1 MKKKNHN
8 YTFFFRQLKT
18 KKLVTGSMTF
28 DLSWQL
34 VSNTVRGRFITQ
46 HMAELH
52 RFVATYIHTHIKRM
66 SRLQ

>member
-1 MKKKNHN
+1 
-8 YTFFFRQLKT
+8 
-18 KKLVTGSMTF
+18 MTF
-28 DLSWQL
+28 DLSRQL